1 MKINNYKGADIVVLV
16 VLHYVCCVPSA
27 GYLIAVHV
35 LFHSYHFFFPLHLI
49 SNTLLS
55 REEATAAFQDGQEQ
69 LAMLRRQVALGQMY
83 PSGKSVMES

>member
-35 LFHSYHFFFPLHLI
+35 LFHSYNCFPLHLI
-49 SNTLLS
+49 SNTLLC